1 MSLVG
6 HRIII
11 KAVNLKIIAACVYAC
26 VTSHA
31 RSQESSSSVDV
42 CREQQQRLG
51 KRPQKILK
59 QLSSCDYFAI
69 IILFNNTG
77 KVRHLHWP
85 WIAE

>member
-26 VTSHA
+26 ITTHA

-42 CREQQQRLG
+42 CRE
-51 KRPQKILK
+51 KRALTMTTATTRKTSSENIETVE
-59 QLSSCDYFAI
+59 QL
-69 IILFNNTG
+69 
-77 KVRHLHWP
+77 
-85 WIAE
+85 